1 MKTKTRAP
9 KPFEEELGDISGVL
23 SRELISL
30 RVLVLVDFIN
40 RSRSIAYPRASG
52 FSDFEWRVL
61 ARVCESPDMSINDL
75 SRLLHRGVAQVSRTV
90 KRLVAAGVL
99 YRESRAGGP
108 GVSITP
114 TRLGR
119 MAYGPLV
126 ALARERNAA
135 IIAGLTKEELGTL
148 DHCIS
153 VMTDNAMAQL
163 SRELELQAGEGA
175 QRRVSRR

>member
-1 MKTKTRAP
+1 MKTRAA
-9 KPFEEELGDISGVL
+9 KPFDEELGDIRGVL

-30 RVLVLVDFIN
+30 RVLALVDFMN
-40 RSRSIAYPRASG
+40 RSRSLAYPRASG

-61 ARVCESPDMSINDL
+61 ARVCESPGTSINDL
-75 SRLLHRGVAQVSRTV
+75 ASLLHRGVAQVSRAV

-99 YRESRAGGP
+99 HRQSRAGGP

-119 MAYGPLV
+119 TIYGPLV

-148 DHCIS
+148 EHCIS
-153 VMTDNAMAQL
+153 VMIDNAMAQL
-163 SRELELQAGEGA
+163 SRELELQAQGAA
-175 QRRVSRR
+175 QRRLSRR